1 MFLSVERCNVTKA
14 TAAVGNRWLAAASQ
28 QCAWSCILTHAEIF
42 GETSNLPGDSAPL
55 RPRFGALRL
64 PPFPRIKIA
73 FEREETSDHQ
83 SDLGKHEEASDSNW
97 ENCVRPQ
104 GAYFEGGRG
113 IIVLCTMFP
122 ASCIFFNKCLY
133 FSQYIAGH
141 FPDRLC
147 RLCMLLFMKRY
158 SLIV

>member
-1 MFLSVERCNVTKA
+1 MKTIWIIQKA
-14 TAAVGNRWLAAASQ
+14 SAMGNWWLAASSR
-28 QCAWSCILTHAEIF
+28 QCACSCITSHAVFCQNIK
-42 GETSNLPGDSAPL
+42 SPRWLSPL
-55 RPRFGALRL
+55 EPRFGALRL
-64 PPFPRIKIA
+64 LPFPKTKIS

-83 SDLGKHEEASDSNW
+83 SDLGKHDEASDSNW